1 MEFKP
6 GEVTASIDEIAVYNM
21 VFTQAM
27 FEVLV
32 ASGVL
37 DGQAVRDKIA
47 QIKKET
53 QIKIKRVN

>member
-6 GEVTASIDEIAVYNM
+6 GEVTASIEEVAVYNI
-21 VFTQAM
+21 VFCQAM

-32 ASGVL
+32 SSGVL

-47 QIKKET
+47 QIKAET
-53 QIKIKRVN
+53 KVSLKKVN